1 MAKELLEKIPAE
13 KRWAITA
20 KYLLGLAVLQG
31 EVIIAPEMGKDEG
44 ITAPVLGA
52 EKWKEI
58 NRKIYGEGFHQM
70 HLWVKETFN
79 IPVEDTIG
87 MANLQIV
94 TFALAGGPGLE
105 FKYVEKTPERVVVR
119 WTKCPYMDRYKE
131 FEVEPEFIPCVVAH
145 KENIEER
152 IKKIHPKLTGI
163 LTKAM
168 PWGDPYCEDVYEFK
182 EE

>member
-1 MAKELLEKIPAE
+1 MAEELLKKIPPE

-58 NRKIYGEGFHQM
+58 NYKIYGEGFLQM
-70 HLWVKETFN
+70 LLWVKETFN
-79 IPVEDTIG
+79 IPVEDAIG
-87 MANLQIV
+87 MANLSIV

-105 FKYVEKTPERVVVR
+105 VEYVEKTPERVIAR
-119 WTKCPYMDRYKE
+119 YPKCPYMDRYNE
-131 FEVEPEFIPCVVAH
+131 FEVDHEFIPCVVAH
-145 KENIEER
+145 KENYEER
-152 IKKIHPKLTGI
+152 IDKINPKLAGK

-168 PWGDPYCEDVYEFK
+168 PWGDPYCENVIEFK
-182 EE
+182 DE